1 MTAGHGVHAVRVAV
15 IADMVEEGWPSMDLV
30 AEMLMDGLRRDEAV
44 HAALVR
50 APLRRRLSRPD
61 GNGRL
66 LTVDRIVNR
75 YWDYG
80 RWLRA
85 HAPQADVHHI
95 VDHSYAHLAA
105 GLPAGRVVVT
115 CHDTDA
121 FRTVLM
127 PGQRESSLPQ
137 PLVRRTLRGLQRAAV
152 VACGSVTTRDEL
164 VRHEAV
170 DPSRLVVVPY
180 GVHPACSD
188 AADPEADAEAARLLA
203 RLPGDYLLHVGS
215 AIPRKRLDLLI
226 EAFSRVARDRPAVTL
241 VRAGGDLTAGQRALA
256 ARLGLEGRLV
266 ELPFVSRRVLS
277 AVYRRAALVVL
288 PSDREGFGLPLVEAM
303 ACGTPVLASDV
314 AVLKEVGGDAVEY
327 CAAGDAVQ
335 WHQAIGAL
343 LDERQADPERWQ
355 ARRRAGLSRASR
367 FSWASYAEGMAAI
380 YRRVADAHRDV
391 GR

>member
-1 MTAGHGVHAVRVAV
+1 MTAGRDIQAVRVAV

-30 AEMLMDGLRRDEAV
+30 AEMLMDGLQRDVAVEAS
-44 HAALVR
+44 LVR

-66 LTVDRIVNR
+66 LAVDRIVNR

-85 HAPQADVHHI
+85 LAPRADVHHI
-95 VDHSYAHLAA
+95 VDHSYAHLA
-105 GLPAGRVVVT
+105 GDLPAGRVVVT

-137 PLVRRTLRGLQRAAV
+137 PLVRRTLRGLQQAAV
-152 VACGSVTTRDEL
+152 VACGSAATRDEL
-164 VRHEAV
+164 VRHGAV

-188 AADPEADAEAARLLA
+188 AADPDADAEAARLLA
-203 RLPGDYLLHVGS
+203 RLPGEYLLHVGS
-215 AIPRKRLDLLI
+215 TIPRKRLDLLI
-226 EAFSRVARDRPAVTL
+226 EAFSRVASDLPAVTL
-241 VRAGGDLTAGQRALA
+241 VRAGGALTAGQRALA
-256 ARLGLEGRLV
+256 ARLGLAGRIV

-288 PSDREGFGLPLVEAM
+288 PSDREGFGLPVVEAM

-327 CAAGDAVQ
+327 CAAGDAAR
-335 WHQAIGAL
+335 WHQSIGAL
-343 LDERQADPERWQ
+343 LEQRQADPARWQ
-355 ARRRAGLSRASR
+355 ARRRAGLARASR
-367 FSWASYAEGMAAI
+367 FSWTSYAEGMAGI
-380 YRRVADAHRDV
+380 YRRVAGAHRGT